1 MISLK
6 RNHGREID
14 WHRSKLSHNDLRG
27 MASQPSKTMTL
38 RTSSRAPMLKE
49 IR

>member
-1 MISLK
+1 MTSTK
-6 RNHGREID
+6 RNHGRETD
-14 WHRSKLSHNDLRG
+14 CHRSKLSHNDLRG

-38 RTSSRAPMLKE
+38 RTSFRAPMPKE